1 MVFEKDGEAKFY
13 RYEFAFELYEELI
26 DCTGTVRF
34 IHAGTFTFYPVQ
46 GGKRYY
52 IIHFILKIM

>member
-34 IHAGTFTFYPVQ
+34 THAGTFTFYPVQ
-46 GGKRYY
+46 GVSGT
-52 IIHFILKIM
+52 I